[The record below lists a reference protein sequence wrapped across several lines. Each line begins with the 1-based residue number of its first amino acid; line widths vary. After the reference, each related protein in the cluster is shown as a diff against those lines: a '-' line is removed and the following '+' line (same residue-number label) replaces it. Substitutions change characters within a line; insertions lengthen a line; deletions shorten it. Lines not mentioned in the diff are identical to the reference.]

1 MTPGRK
7 GREDGQWAKR
17 VGRELGA
24 QRAGELGARVPKV
37 GVGQRGRFPAFN
49 QSAQAWPRGPC
60 QAVWKIQRNPV
71 KTVARPCPCLSLI
84 QGKSNPCTTDFPLRA
99 HTVFLTSY
107 CWTQLITHSGQ
118 FTEACSSSKAS
129 GPLSQPYTHPKCPFP
144 RHLPGALT
152 SCGQTSERP
161 SLRTPHNAA
170 VVLRA
175 RPLPLPGT
183 HYHPYPG
190 LLLVVV
196 PVII

>member
-99 HTVFLTSY
+99 HTVFLTSTAGPSSSPTLGNSLRLVLPQRPLGL
-107 CWTQLITHSGQ
+107 CPSRTPTPNALSPDIFLALSLPVVRRQRGLPWALLITQ
-118 FTEACSSSKAS
+118 QWFCVP
-129 GPLSQPYTHPKCPFP
+129 GPCLCLVHTIT
-144 RHLPGALT
+144 LT
-152 SCGQTSERP
+152 Q
-161 SLRTPHNAA
+161 A
-170 VVLRA
+170 
-175 RPLPLPGT
+175 
-183 HYHPYPG
+183 YY
-190 LLLVVV
+190 
-196 PVII
+196 